1 METKRFIVYSTKT
14 IEIHDIPLRRPCR
27 ARKYG
32 WMGAAA
38 GELIRL
44 GVRPNQI
51 SILSLVFAGMGSACF
66 ILAGRN
72 NSALSITFYLAAAAF
87 IVLRGLCN
95 ILDGILAVE
104 GGLKTKS
111 GEIFNELPDRLSDAL
126 LLVCAGYSIIEEEW
140 VDLGWAAGILA
151 VITAYVRTLGRAAGA
166 SQHFCG
172 PMAKEHRMTLL
183 ALACLITAAET
194 TLGVFPRAMIY
205 ALLIVIVGC
214 VITIARRTYLILK
227 ELESE
232 SES

>member
-1 METKRFIVYSTKT
+1 MYSTKT
-14 IEIHDIPLRRPCR
+14 IEINLRRPCR

-38 GELIRL
+38 GRLIRI

-51 SILSLVFAGMGSACF
+51 SILSLVFAGMGGVCL
-66 ILAGRN
+66 ILAGHN
-72 NSALSITFYLAAAAF
+72 NSVLSITFYLAAAAF

-111 GEIFNELPDRLSDAL
+111 GEIFNELPDRLSDPL
-126 LLVCAGYSIIEEEW
+126 LLVCAGYSIVEGGG

-166 SQHFCG
+166 QQHFCG
-172 PMAKEHRMTLL
+172 PMAKQHRMTILG
-183 ALACLITAAET
+183 LACLIAAVET
-194 TLGVFPRAMIY
+194 SLGIFPRAMIY
-205 ALLIVIVGC
+205 ALLIVAVGC
-214 VITIARRTYLILK
+214 VITIIRRTYLILK
-227 ELESE
+227 ELESK
-232 SES
+232 SEG